1 MYSEVRIYFYVVNS
15 RYIFSKDF
23 PSYINHNVS
32 EVTFQMWRK
41 QESMFIC
48 ELGEFSSLPVLS

>member
-1 MYSEVRIYFYVVNS
+1 MSGKSLILHSFYLTPITGEFLYKYSEVRIYFYVVNS

-32 EVTFQMWRK
+32 EVTFQM
-41 QESMFIC
+41 
-48 ELGEFSSLPVLS
+48 